1 MSSSRKQILSLVSE
15 DKVCHL
21 RHGTGGQNIPILNV
35 NTNANVTELWSNIEK
50 DSWENSFKVKMAQ
63 KEITH
68 LCTGI
73 KRRLLPSFGTPW
85 SSILVVLGFF
95 FGGWDPSAED
105 CLFFSELAP
114 SSIKEVGT
122 ASGGGPYGFSSG
134 SSTSGAMGKYNRA
147 FESSSSSSL
156 FGTGSDKGLEK
167 KRR

>member
-1 MSSSRKQILSLVSE
+1 
-15 DKVCHL
+15 
-21 RHGTGGQNIPILNV
+21 
-35 NTNANVTELWSNIEK
+35 
-50 DSWENSFKVKMAQ
+50 MAQ
-63 KEITH
+63 VGNSCAQENKAMNPQT
-68 LCTGI
+68 LGI
-73 KRRLLPSFGTPW
+73 KRWLSPSFGTPW

-114 SSIKEVGT
+114 SLIKELGT

-167 KRR
+167 RGDSCLNHKPFSLSSSAYI